1 MSVLYVGSSEISPIL
16 DVTQNQKTFNIL
28 EYKQSDHILN
38 DIRWLRANTNS
49 WQSGEMY
56 ESAYAALVEYKRTA
70 TLKSHTINDITVPYY
85 LAENGFKIVLA
96 EQAENVDNLYNTQ
109 GFADYF
115 ILDVDNKQF
124 KLPRR
129 SNRRIIKSQ
138 KASKDNNYSWYNI
151 YSDGWV
157 EQGGKVLTVE
167 DSAVDVVFPVEM
179 VDANQY
185 LFHGNV
191 THELA
196 LNTASLYLKTITH
209 SATGVSVVGVANMGA
224 TTIYQAMEFEW
235 EVLGAAAESEYVDL
249 DDVLYDYYYVGE
261 FEQTALMQTA
271 GVVSEQL
278 NGLDKYID
286 DKVAESMSSAAGL
299 PEQEGN
305 AGKFLTT
312 DGTNASWAEIQQG
325 SGSESEITAAGA
337 PLLTS
342 IWSDHLLKDAS
353 WRRADDFEWHDGR
366 IYTAAYEH
374 LAGEIES
381 TQKKYYAWSGMEIML
396 TFYTEREVPLAGDI
410 VYTTGITED
419 EWTEYGTLVSDYD
432 GSGYLYI
439 SSGDLDVARSESKD
453 IVRAPGFLSDTIG
466 DITITYY
473 LAEDGHKICQPDQES
488 NLATLYETTG
498 AAWYYLID
506 PINERFKLPRTKWG
520 FTGLRDS
527 VGGYVEAGLP
537 NITGITNTNRST
549 HSYSDGGAFYDTG
562 IAHSWYGDNI
572 HSNVNNLG
580 FDASLSNSIYGNSD
594 TVQPPATQMYLYFY
608 VGNFKQQTEE
618 EINDLLDTVEEIN
631 DLLDTVAYQAMPSDR
646 YVDMLS
652 ILPAAGGNITAPA
665 DGYFVMHKVI
675 TSGQHLELMNTT
687 TNLGSTAHFYSAS
700 GNIVGCVFVPVKVGD
715 VIEIWYNSTP
725 TTFRFIYANG
735 SK

>member
-70 TLKSHTINDITVPYY
+70 TLKSHTINNITVPYY
-85 LAENGFKIVLA
+85 LAENGFKIVVA

-115 ILDVDNKQF
+115 ILDADNKQF

-179 VDANQY
+179 ADANQY
-185 LFHGNV
+185 LFHGNAI
-191 THELA
+191 HELA

-235 EVLGAAAESEYVDL
+235 EVFGAAAESEYADL

-271 GVVSEQL
+271 GIVSEQL

-286 DKVAESMSSAAGL
+286 DKVAESMSDAAGL
-299 PEQEGN
+299 PKQEGH

-366 IYTAAYEH
+366 IYTAAYKH
-374 LAGEIES
+374 LSADVESIE
-381 TQKKYYAWSGMEIML
+381 KDVLYAWNWSM
-396 TFYTEREVPLAGDI
+396 GDEI
-410 VYTTGITED
+410 VYTKTSSPSVGDVLYNSNSEVLSYSIVEMNNGTMYINESSAGGRAIRTESAD
-419 EWTEYGTLVSDYD
+419 
-432 GSGYLYI
+432 I
-439 SSGDLDVARSESKD
+439 DLSIKT
-453 IVRAPGFLSDTIG
+453 DTIG
-466 DITITYY
+466 DITITYH

-488 NLATLYETTG
+488 NLATLYENTG

-520 FTGLRDS
+520 FTGYRDE
-527 VGGYVEAGLP
+527 VGGYVAAGLP
-537 NITGITNTNRST
+537 NITGTFGSNGTWAASDNKLFTRASAGSESHGWDGSSST
-549 HSYSDGGAFYDTG
+549 RTQFTM
-562 IAHSWYGDNI
+562 
-572 HSNVNNLG
+572 
-580 FDASLSNSIYGNSD
+580 DASKYNSIYGNSN

-608 VGNFKQQTEE
+608 VGNFEQQTEE
-618 EINDLLDTVEEIN
+618 EINMI
-631 DLLDTVAYQAMPSDR
+631 
-646 YVDMLS
+646 
-652 ILPAAGGNITAPA
+652 
-665 DGYFVMHKVI
+665 K
-675 TSGQHLELMNTT
+675 SG
-687 TNLGSTAHFYSAS
+687 
-700 GNIVGCVFVPVKVGD
+700 
-715 VIEIWYNSTP
+715 
-725 TTFRFIYANG
+725 
-735 SK
+735 

>member
-70 TLKSHTINDITVPYY
+70 TLKSHTINNITVPYY
-85 LAENGFKIVLA
+85 LAENGFKIVVA

-115 ILDVDNKQF
+115 ILDADNKQF

-179 VDANQY
+179 ADANQY

-196 LNTASLYLKTITH
+196 LNTASLYLKTITY

-235 EVLGAAAESEYVDL
+235 KVLGAAAESEYVDL

-271 GVVSEQL
+271 GIVSEQL

-286 DKVAESMSSAAGL
+286 DKVAESMSSAADY
-299 PEQEGN
+299 N
-305 AGKFLTT
+305 
-312 DGTNASWAEIQQG
+312 D
-325 SGSESEITAAGA
+325 
-337 PLLTS
+337 
-342 IWSDHLLKDAS
+342 
-353 WRRADDFEWHDGR
+353 
-366 IYTAAYEH
+366 
-374 LAGEIES
+374 
-381 TQKKYYAWSGMEIML
+381 
-396 TFYTEREVPLAGDI
+396 
-410 VYTTGITED
+410 
-419 EWTEYGTLVSDYD
+419 TEY
-432 GSGYLYI
+432 
-439 SSGDLDVARSESKD
+439 
-453 IVRAPGFLSDTIG
+453 
-466 DITITYY
+466 
-473 LAEDGHKICQPDQES
+473 
-488 NLATLYETTG
+488 
-498 AAWYYLID
+498 
-506 PINERFKLPRTKWG
+506 
-520 FTGLRDS
+520 
-527 VGGYVEAGLP
+527 
-537 NITGITNTNRST
+537 
-549 HSYSDGGAFYDTG
+549 
-562 IAHSWYGDNI
+562 IAH
-572 HSNVNNLG
+572 
-580 FDASLSNSIYGNSD
+580 
-594 TVQPPATQMYLYFY
+594 
-608 VGNFKQQTEE
+608 
-618 EINDLLDTVEEIN
+618 
-631 DLLDTVAYQAMPSDR
+631 QAMPSNKYIDLTLGATDS
-646 YVDMLS
+646 YY
-652 ILPAAGGNITAPA
+652 TAPA
-665 DGYFVMHKVI
+665 DGYFFVAKTGDINQFLNGYI
-675 TSGQHLELMNTT
+675 TPN
-687 TNLGSTAHFYSAS
+687 
-700 GNIVGCVFVPVKVGD
+700 
-715 VIEIWYNSTP
+715 NSTTRIIGTSRMASVNGTVLVLFLP
-725 TTFRFIYANG
+725 VSKGQRLFLTYTATGDTTYFKFIYANG